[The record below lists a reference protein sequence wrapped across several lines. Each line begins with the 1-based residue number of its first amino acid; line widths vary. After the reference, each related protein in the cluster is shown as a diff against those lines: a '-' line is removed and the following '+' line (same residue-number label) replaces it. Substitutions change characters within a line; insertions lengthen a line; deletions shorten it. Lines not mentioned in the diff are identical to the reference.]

1 VTPVIELEDVRK
13 NYPGQVAAL
22 RGVSLAIEPGEFAA
36 IVGPSGSG
44 KSTLLSLMGTLDRPS
59 TGTVR
64 VCGHDVTSLRPRQIA
79 AVRAR
84 WIGFVFQ
91 QFFLTPHLTA
101 LANVATGLLYE
112 GVPGRER
119 RRIAAAALADVGLSH
134 RAGHLPSALS
144 GGERQRV
151 AIARAIVGYP
161 AVVLADEP
169 TGSLDS
175 ATGDGILQL
184 LSGLNERGTAI
195 VVVTHDH
202 SVAERMRRRIEILD
216 GRVRADTRRP
226 EALDLPTV
234 PTGVSR

>member
-1 VTPVIELEDVRK
+1 VTPVIELADAGK
-13 NYPGQVAAL
+13 TYSGQVTAL
-22 RGVSLAIEPGEFAA
+22 RGVRLAIEPGELAA

-64 VCGHDVTSLRPRQIA
+64 ICGHDVTRLRPRQVA

-91 QFFLTPHLTA
+91 QFFLTPHLSA

-112 GVPGRER
+112 GVPARER
-119 RRIAAAALADVGLSH
+119 RRRAADALASMGLSH
-134 RAGHLPSALS
+134 RAGHLPSELS

-151 AIARAIVGYP
+151 AIARAIVGRP

-175 ATGDGILQL
+175 TAGEAIMALLTG
-184 LSGLNERGTAI
+184 LSRNGTAI
-195 VVVTHDH
+195 VVVTHERA
-202 SVAERMRRRIEILD
+202 VADRMNRRIEILD
-216 GRVRADTRRP
+216 GQVRADTRHLV
-226 EALDLPTV
+226 AQAAV
-234 PTGVSR
+234 PR

>member
-1 VTPVIELEDVRK
+1 MTPVIALENVSK
-13 NYPGQVAAL
+13 IYPGHVAAL
-22 RGVSLAIEPGEFAA
+22 SDCDLMIDPGEFVA

-59 TGTVR
+59 NGTVR
-64 VCGHDVTSLRPRQIA
+64 ICGHDVTGLRPRQVA

-112 GVPGRER
+112 GIPARARREL
-119 RRIAAAALADVGLSH
+119 ASAALAEVGLGH
-134 RAGHLPSALS
+134 RADHLPSALS

-151 AIARAIVGYP
+151 AIARAIAGRP
-161 AVVLADEP
+161 AVLLADEP

-175 ATGDGILQL
+175 ATGAGIMRL
-184 LSGLNERGTAI
+184 LTRLNQSGTAV
-195 VVVTHDH
+195 VVVTHDGAI
-202 SVAERMRRRIEILD
+202 AERMGRRIEMLD
-216 GRVRADTRRP
+216 GQVRADARRSAG
-226 EALDLPTV
+226 AL
-234 PTGVSR
+234 R